1 MECYHNSCLINDIS
15 YILSQWIPPLAF
27 LEVKMIRVMVNGAGG
42 KMGREVVK
50 AVHADSELTMV
61 GGIDPSKAGQDVGTV
76 AGIEPL
82 QITMA
87 ETIDEVL
94 VDNKPDVIVDFTNPA
109 VIFENAKKILSAGV
123 HIVIGTT
130 GLTEE
135 QRNEL
140 HKLGLKHNANCLVA
154 PNFSLGAVMMMK
166 VSAEL
171 APYFP
176 DVEIIELHH
185 NHKYDAPSGTSIL
198 TAKLINDA
206 KEAAHVSGSEDL
218 TRESLPGARG
228 AKVDNVTIHSVRLP
242 GYVAHQQVLFGG
254 YDETLT
260 IRHDSLSRLSFM
272 PGVVLACKKIA
283 SKPGLTY
290 GLEHYL

>member
-1 MECYHNSCLINDIS
+1 
-15 YILSQWIPPLAF
+15 
-27 LEVKMIRVMVNGAGG
+27 MIRVMVNGAGG

-50 AVHADSELTMV
+50 AVHNDSELALV
-61 GGIDPSKAGQDVGTV
+61 GGIDPTKSGQDIGTV

-82 QITMA
+82 GITMNFSV
-87 ETIDEVL
+87 DEIL
-94 VDNKPDVIVDFTNPA
+94 GDTKPDVIVDFTSPA
-109 VIFENAKKILSAGV
+109 VIYENAKKMLAAGIHV
-123 HIVIGTT
+123 VIGTT
-130 GLTEE
+130 GLTAA
-135 QRNEL
+135 QRDEL
-140 HKLGLKHNANCLVA
+140 DAIGRKHNANCLVA
-154 PNFSLGAVMMMK
+154 PNFSLGAVMMIK

-176 DVEIIELHH
+176 NVEIIELHH
-185 NHKYDAPSGTSIL
+185 NHKYDAPSGTAIL

-206 KEAAHVSGSEDL
+206 KMAAQVTADEDL

-228 AKVDNVTIHSVRLP
+228 AKVDDVTIHSVRLP

-260 IRHDSLSRLSFM
+260 VRHDSLSRLSFM

-283 SKPGLTY
+283 SIPGLTY
-290 GLEHYL
+290 GLEYYL

>member
-1 MECYHNSCLINDIS
+1 M
-15 YILSQWIPPLAF
+15 PPLAF
-27 LEVKMIRVMVNGAGG
+27 LEVNMIRVMVNGAGG

-50 AVHADSELTMV
+50 AVHADSELTMI

-82 QITMA
+82 HIIMA

-94 VDNKPDVIVDFTNPA
+94 SDNKPDVIVDFTNPA

-140 HKLGLKHNANCLVA
+140 NEIGLKHNANCLVA

-166 VSAEL
+166 VAAEL

-206 KEAAHVSGSEDL
+206 KEAANVTGSEDL

-272 PGVVLACKKIA
+272 PGVVLACKKI
-283 SKPGLTY
+283 STKPGLIY

>member
-1 MECYHNSCLINDIS
+1 
-15 YILSQWIPPLAF
+15 
-27 LEVKMIRVMVNGAGG
+27 MIRVMVNGAGG

-50 AVHADSELTMV
+50 AVHADSELTMI

-82 QITMA
+82 HITMA

-94 VDNKPDVIVDFTNPA
+94 SDNKPDVIVDFTNPA

-140 HKLGLKHNANCLVA
+140 NEIGLKHNANCLVA

-166 VSAEL
+166 VAAEL

-206 KEAAHVSGSEDL
+206 KEAANVTGSEDL

-228 AKVDNVTIHSVRLP
+228 AKVDKVTIHSVRLP

>member
-27 LEVKMIRVMVNGAGG
+27 LEVNMIRVMVNGAGG

-94 VDNKPDVIVDFTNPA
+94 GDNKPDVIVDFTNPA

-171 APYFP
+171 APFFP

-185 NHKYDAPSGTSIL
+185 NHKYDAPSGTSVL